1 MADTDG
7 PGHRYLSEPVTNTVV
22 HASTPLEVS
31 FSRCA
36 DQLRLAVRDDNP
48 EHRHRHRRPSVLRT
62 PTAVDCSL
70 PRALLARQ
78 RDPAARRPRP
88 RHVRHRNPLRAH
100 HHGGPDRRR
109 PTTAHARGHHAV
121 RDRRRGPRARPRF
134 QPRRPGSDRPLGRGY
149 GGAATLLQT
158 AIADAAGP
166 NADVANS
173 MLGVAFNLRHLR
185 RRRPRRRRHQRRQRP
200 CPPRH
205 GGAGTHRTR
214 HRRHCAHLNRSSDGI
229 TQQDTT
235 EVCQACRTSATCFID
250 LRTGVW
256 QGSVQVPGLSLSYA
270 AAHAWVVWLSFGLR
284 GPGTAGPGEAQ
295 EGFALLEVAL
305 PSRLDNQQSVRASE
319 DSMSRARQRG
329 W

>member
-109 PTTAHARGHHAV
+109 PTTAHAGEHHAV

-134 QPRRPGSDRPLGRGY
+134 QPRRPGSDRPLGRRLRRRSHP
-149 GGAATLLQT
+149 AADSDRRRSRTERRRREQH
-158 AIADAAGP
+158 ARRR
-166 NADVANS
+166 VQS
-173 MLGVAFNLRHLR
+173 RHLR
-185 RRRPRRRRHQRRQRP
+185 RRVLGASSSA
-200 CPPRH
+200 PP
-205 GGAGTHRTR
+205 A
-214 HRRHCAHLNRSSDGI
+214 ALPPSSWW
-229 TQQDTT
+229 
-235 EVCQACRTSATCFID
+235 CWHSPHSPSPP
-250 LRTGVW
+250 LRTP
-256 QGSVQVPGLSLSYA
+256 QPK
-270 AAHAWVVWLSFGLR
+270 
-284 GPGTAGPGEAQ
+284 
-295 EGFALLEVAL
+295 
-305 PSRLDNQQSVRASE
+305 
-319 DSMSRARQRG
+319 
-329 W
+329 